1 MEGCSPIR
9 EEDNNMPD
17 VADDV
22 IQGLYEASTGIVP
35 WGQVLTRWHEAAQ
48 PVFAVQLLALDATSG
63 RMQFSD
69 ASIQSP
75 AQALLEHERQ
85 WHQSSPHI
93 PHLLSLPVGEL
104 MHSAERFPPER
115 YADHPFYRDYWAR
128 HGIRS
133 IVAAK
138 VAQDS
143 HKVWLVAAS
152 RRTSHPPFTAT
163 DLLLMQ
169 RFVSHLAAG
178 FRLAAQ
184 LRPARTAAL
193 VGQSLLQGSA
203 RPMLMLD
210 EQRRVVGTN
219 PAGEQWLAR
228 SQQLRVLH
236 GQVTGVDSAA
246 THELERAMRHVG
258 LGPAAR
264 GSGSAAN
271 QRTALRLGTADGP
284 PLLCSLWNLCPQD
297 SLVSPDGSGV
307 ALLTVHA
314 DHELEELD
322 TQWLGPMFNLTPA
335 EVAVATQLMRG
346 LEAKQIARVHHR
358 SLHTV
363 RSQMRSLLQKTG
375 SRRQADLVRV
385 LMRASQL

>member
-1 MEGCSPIR
+1 
-9 EEDNNMPD
+9 MPD

-22 IQGLYEASTGIVP
+22 IQGLYEASAGVVP
-35 WGQVLTRWHEAAQ
+35 WGQALTCWHEAAQ

-63 RMQFSD
+63 RLHFTD
-69 ASIQSP
+69 ASAQSP

-85 WHQSSPHI
+85 WHQASPHI

-133 IVAAK
+133 VVAAK
-138 VAQDS
+138 VAQDA
-143 HKVWLVAAS
+143 HQAWLVAVS
-152 RRTSHPPFTAT
+152 RSTEHPPFTAT
-163 DLLLMQ
+163 DLLQMQ
-169 RFVSHLAAG
+169 RFVGHLAAG

-210 EQRRVVGTN
+210 EQRRVIDAN
-219 PAGEQWLAR
+219 PAGAQWLAHSR
-228 SQQLRVLH
+228 ALRQVGGQLCGL
-236 GQVTGVDSAA
+236 DSLA
-246 THELERAMRHVG
+246 TLELERALRHVG
-258 LGPAAR
+258 LGSAAR
-264 GSGSAAN
+264 TATAAAN
-271 QRTALRLGTADGP
+271 QRTALRLDAPDGP

-297 SLVSPDGSGV
+297 SLVSPTGSGL

-314 DHELEELD
+314 DRELEDVD

-346 LEAKQIARVHHR
+346 LEAKQIARAHHR

-363 RSQMRSLLQKTG
+363 RSQMRSLLHKTG